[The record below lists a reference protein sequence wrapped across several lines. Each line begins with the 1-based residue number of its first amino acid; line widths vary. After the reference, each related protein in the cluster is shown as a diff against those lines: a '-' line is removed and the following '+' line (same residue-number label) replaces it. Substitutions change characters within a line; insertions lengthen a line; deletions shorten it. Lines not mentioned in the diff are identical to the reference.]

1 MKLNIYSLRKLKMSV
16 ILGMINV
23 TSHDGNNLWD
33 VEGQV
38 LVDSKE
44 LQITKEDDEGVS
56 HQRAHP
62 DEFKERTSQPSSSQN
77 FSIQRSQKWLLKE
90 LSSLSF

>member
-1 MKLNIYSLRKLKMSV
+1 MELNIYSLRKLKMSV

-38 LVDSKE
+38 LVDSKNYK
-44 LQITKEDDEGVS
+44 ITKEVDEVV
-56 HQRAHP
+56 
-62 DEFKERTSQPSSSQN
+62 N
-77 FSIQRSQKWLLKE
+77 LFSNLSIPIHDYLQKL
-90 LSSLSF
+90 